1 MIATKFFGNEFA
13 DWFGDIGKS
22 AYTLFQIM
30 TLESWSMGIVR
41 PVMTQFPL
49 AWMFFVPFILI
60 TSFAVLNLFIGII
73 VDAMQ
78 RFDDDAHSH
87 KPSKSHQQQEGNTI
101 EEIQELKTEIQELKE
116 LIRKKNTG

>member
-1 MIATKFFGNEFA
+1 
-13 DWFGDIGKS
+13 
-22 AYTLFQIM
+22 M

-78 RFDDDAHSH
+78 RFDDDANGQD
-87 KPSKSHQQQEGNTI
+87 PSKNVPQQDDNTI
-101 EEIQELKTEIQELKE
+101 GEIQALKTEIQELKQ
-116 LIRKKNTG
+116 LIQKINTG

>member
-1 MIATKFFGNEFA
+1 
-13 DWFGDIGKS
+13 
-22 AYTLFQIM
+22 
-30 TLESWSMGIVR
+30 MGIVR

-78 RFDDDAHSH
+78 RFDDDANGQD
-87 KPSKSHQQQEGNTI
+87 PSKNVPQQDDNTI
-101 EEIQELKTEIQELKE
+101 GEIQALKTEIQELKQ
-116 LIRKKNTG
+116 LIQKISTG

>member
-1 MIATKFFGNEFA
+1 MCIR
-13 DWFGDIGKS
+13 DWFH
-22 AYTLFQIM
+22 IM

-78 RFDDDAHSH
+78 RFDDDAHGQDA
-87 KPSKSHQQQEGNTI
+87 SKRLQPQEDNTI
-101 EEIQELKTEIQELKE
+101 EQIKALKTEIQELKQ
-116 LIRKKNTG
+116 LIQKINTE

>member
-1 MIATKFFGNEFA
+1 
-13 DWFGDIGKS
+13 
-22 AYTLFQIM
+22 
-30 TLESWSMGIVR
+30 MGIVR

-78 RFDDDAHSH
+78 RFDDDANGQD
-87 KPSKSHQQQEGNTI
+87 PSKNVPQQDDNTI
-101 EEIQELKTEIQELKE
+101 GEIQALKTEIQELKQ
-116 LIRKKNTG
+116 LIQKINTG